1 MKKFAKKVIAF
12 MLVAA
17 MVITAGVFAPTDEAQ
32 AASKSVYINPFSDT
46 VVTYKPGD
54 GISSNWSVISIVG
67 CSKKSEIKNLRS
79 SNKNMKAEKRDGYVV
94 VYYGDKAQKTTITCT
109 VKGVKLK
116 TTLTVKKYEN
126 PAKNFK
132 IGKTNLTSQFKTT
145 NIAKKAGKDYKNQTL
160 SVQLKSGWKIGYVT
174 VRNNGQ
180 SKQYNNVNSSKFSKK
195 ITLKGTDSYVIVQCI
210 NAKTKVT
217 EYLHF
222 SY

>member
-67 CSKKSEIKNLRS
+67 CTKKSEIKNLKS

-116 TTLTVKKYEN
+116 TTLTVKKYVN
-126 PAKNFK
+126 PAKSFK
-132 IGKTNLTSQFKTT
+132 IGKINLTSQFKTT

>member
-67 CSKKSEIKNLRS
+67 CNKKSEIKNLKS

-116 TTLTVKKYEN
+116 TTLTVKKYAN
-126 PAKNFK
+126 PAKSFK

-145 NIAKKAGKDYKNQTL
+145 NIAQKAGKDYKNQTL

-174 VRNNGQ
+174 VRNNGKT
-180 SKQYNNVNSSKFSKK
+180 KQYNNVNSSKFSKK